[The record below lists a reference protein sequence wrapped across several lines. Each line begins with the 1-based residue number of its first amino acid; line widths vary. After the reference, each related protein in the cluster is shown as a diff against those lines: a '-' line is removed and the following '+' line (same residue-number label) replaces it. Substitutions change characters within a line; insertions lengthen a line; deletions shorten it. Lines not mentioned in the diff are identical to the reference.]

1 MLQKEFQVTPIYRE
15 ITEWDEET
23 GYHMGVYLCLNIK
36 SHEFNPT
43 DDIITNIDYFKKS
56 NVNILTTIKQ
66 IWDCRDEKWEHNF
79 MVIFLGESKHKI
91 KKKAEQAACK
101 MSIDK
106 LS

>member
-1 MLQKEFQVTPIYRE
+1 M
-15 ITEWDEET
+15 
-23 GYHMGVYLCLNIK
+23 CLNIK

-43 DDIITNIDYFKKS
+43 DDIVKNVDYFKKDGL
-56 NVNILTTIKQ
+56 NILVTIKH
-66 IWDCRDEKWEHNF
+66 IWECRDEKWEYDN

-101 MSIDK
+101 ISIDK